1 MEHTAAHWAPILN
14 LLLVTT
20 NTLFVRTQVRTV
32 VEDMN
37 NTHVMKG
44 DMKLV
49 NTADI
54 EGPVSALKYA
64 RTVKGT
70 IDLNAYIGLDAKII
84 TNKLEVNVKIINARR
99 RFGHLDLLVIPTSGT
114 GEVWVERKNIQIIND
129 PALSPKVST
138 HNSDV
143 VEPEMTLEMVKQ
155 FLKSQNLSLSKE

>member
-1 MEHTAAHWAPILN
+1 M
-14 LLLVTT
+14 
-20 NTLFVRTQVRTV
+20 
-32 VEDMN
+32 
-37 NTHVMKG
+37 
-44 DMKLV
+44 
-49 NTADI
+49 
-54 EGPVSALKYA
+54 
-64 RTVKGT
+64 
-70 IDLNAYIGLDAKII
+70 
-84 TNKLEVNVKIINARR
+84 KIINARR